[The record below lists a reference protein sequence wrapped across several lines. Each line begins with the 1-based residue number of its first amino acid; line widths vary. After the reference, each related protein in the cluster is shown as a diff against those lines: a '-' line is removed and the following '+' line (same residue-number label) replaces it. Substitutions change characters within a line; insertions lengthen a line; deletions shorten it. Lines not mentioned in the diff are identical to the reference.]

1 MTGYTAITVLLGL
14 VLAPFASVSAQP
26 REGAFEGSLDFNV
39 AFSGGN
45 LQERAQVTMLVPESY
60 TLYIKGGQ
68 TKILMRGGMIGLTMG
83 EVVIDGSTG
92 RGFVI
97 SHMNSK
103 AYEIVADPNL
113 KERTAPVI
121 VDENETAVIAGYECR
136 KYRISRAN
144 PSGAMT
150 QYMWVTDAIQLDLA
164 ASLGNALKDSMPF
177 WTEGLT
183 GFPLRITTSF
193 PGTAMTMTL
202 TATDV
207 KPHVVDPSI
216 FVVPAGYAIEAIN
229 PGQLFGR

>member
-1 MTGYTAITVLLGL
+1 MTRYAAIPLLLGL
-14 VLAPFASVSAQP
+14 VLAPIPPASAQP
-26 REGAFEGSLDFNV
+26 QEGAFEGSLDFNV
-39 AFSGGN
+39 AFSGGD

-83 EVVIDGSTG
+83 EVIIDGSSG

-113 KERTAPVI
+113 KERAAPVI
-121 VDENETAVIAGYECR
+121 VDENETTVIAGYECR
-136 KYRISRAN
+136 KYRITRVN

-193 PGTAMTMTL
+193 PGTAMSMTL

>member
-1 MTGYTAITVLLGL
+1 MTRYAAIPLLLGL
-14 VLAPFASVSAQP
+14 VLAPFPAVWSQP
-26 REGAFEGSLDFNV
+26 QESAFEGSLQFNV
-39 AFSGGN
+39 AFSGGD

-103 AYEIVADPNL
+103 AYEIVADPSL
-113 KERTAPVI
+113 KERIAPVI
-121 VDENETAVIAGYECR
+121 ADENETIVIAGYECR
-136 KYRISRAN
+136 KYRITRVN

-164 ASLGNALKDSMPF
+164 ASLGSALKDSMPF
-177 WTEGLT
+177 WTEGLS
-183 GFPLRITTSF
+183 GCPLRITTSF
-193 PGTAMTMTL
+193 PGTAMSMTL
-202 TATDV
+202 TATEV

>member
-1 MTGYTAITVLLGL
+1 MTRYAAIPVLLVL
-14 VLAPFASVSAQP
+14 VLAPIISASAQP
-26 REGAFEGSLDFNV
+26 TESAFEGSLDFSV
-39 AFSGGN
+39 AFSGGD
-45 LQERAQVTMLVPESY
+45 LQERAQITMLVPESY

-83 EVVIDGSTG
+83 EVIIDGSSG

-121 VDENETAVIAGYECR
+121 SDENETDLIAGYECR
-136 KYRISRAN
+136 KYKVTRVN

-177 WTEGLT
+177 WTEGLS

-193 PGTAMTMTL
+193 PGTAMSMTL
-202 TATDV
+202 TATEV

>member
-1 MTGYTAITVLLGL
+1 MTRYAAIPLLLGL
-14 VLAPFASVSAQP
+14 VLAPISSASAQP
-26 REGAFEGSLDFNV
+26 RESAFEGSLDFKV
-39 AFSGGN
+39 AFSGGD

-83 EVVIDGSTG
+83 EVIIDGSSG

-103 AYEIVADPNL
+103 AYEIVADPSL

-121 VDENETAVIAGYECR
+121 VDENETAVVAGYECR
-136 KYRISRAN
+136 KYRITRVN
-144 PSGAMT
+144 PAGAMT
-150 QYMWVTDAIQLDLA
+150 QYMWVTDAVQLDLA
-164 ASLGNALKDSMPF
+164 ASFGNALKDSMPF
-177 WTEGLT
+177 WTEGLP

-193 PGTAMTMTL
+193 PDTAMSMTL
-202 TATDV
+202 TATEV

>member
-1 MTGYTAITVLLGL
+1 MTRYAAIPLLLGL
-14 VLAPFASVSAQP
+14 VLAPFPSVSGQP
-26 REGAFEGSLDFNV
+26 QEGAFEGSLDFNV
-39 AFSGGN
+39 AFSGGSM
-45 LQERAQVTMLVPESY
+45 QERAQVTMLVPESY

-83 EVVIDGSTG
+83 EVIIDGSSG

-113 KERTAPVI
+113 KERAAPVI
-121 VDENETAVIAGYECR
+121 VDENETTVIAGYVCR
-136 KYRISRAN
+136 KYRITRAN

-193 PGTAMTMTL
+193 PGTAMSMTL